1 MKNLSLKGILIPTI
15 SLFLVCLIVTALLAG
30 TNYVTKDTIAV
41 QAEQSAKESRF
52 LVLSDATDF
61 NEKTSGEYTYY
72 EGVDKDGK
80 IVGYT
85 FTTSEKGYG
94 GDVEVM
100 TGIDSSKNAVSGV
113 VILSQSETP
122 GLGAN
127 AEKPSF
133 TDKFKQD
140 VAENGFEV
148 VKNKEAEKGEIEAMT
163 GATITSSAVTKAVNK
178 ALDIYKGIEKEGE

>member
-1 MKNLSLKGILIPTI
+1 MKKISMKSILIPTI

-30 TNYVTKDTIAV
+30 TNFVTKDTIAM

-52 LVLSDATDF
+52 LVLPNATDF
-61 NEKTSGEYTYY
+61 NEKTSGDYTYY
-72 EGVDKDGK
+72 QGVDKDGK
-80 IVGYT
+80 VVGYT

-100 TGIDSSKNAVSGV
+100 TGIDSEKNAVSGV

-127 AEKPSF
+127 AEKPDF
-133 TDKFKQD
+133 TNQYKQD
-140 VAENGFEV
+140 IEENGFQV
-148 VKNKEAEKGEIEAMT
+148 IKNKEAEKGEIEAMT
-163 GATITSSAVTKAVNK
+163 GATITSTAVTNAVNK
-178 ALDIYKGIEKEGE
+178 ALDIYKSIKKEGE